1 LKKTTIIAE
10 AGVNHNG
17 DINLALKMIE
27 IAASAGVDYVK
38 FQSFNAT
45 KLVTKYA
52 KKAAYQEESDASSAN
67 QHEMLSKLELSDSQH
82 LALVEHCQR
91 NRVKFL
97 STAFDEESVDL
108 LYELN
113 QRVFKIPSGE
123 ITNVPLLRHIGSKGC
138 EIILST
144 GMSTIDE
151 IREAIE
157 CLIKVG
163 VQKDQITILHCTS
176 NYPTNAIDVN
186 LKAMLT
192 IQNEFKI
199 SIGYSDHTL
208 GIEIPTAAVAL
219 GATIIEKHF
228 TLDRNLAGPDHKAS
242 LEPHELI
249 EMVRAIR
256 NVELAMGDGVKGPTN
271 LENEV
276 KLVAR
281 RSIVASRDIKKG
293 EIFSPLNLTTKRPG
307 VGLSPILWDKVIGEP
322 AKRDFLEDELIE
334 I

>member
-17 DINLALKMIE
+17 DLNLALKMIE

-52 KKAAYQEESDASSAN
+52 KKAAYQEESDTSSAN

-144 GMSTIDE
+144 GMSTLGE

-186 LKAMLT
+186 LNAMLT
-192 IQNEFKI
+192 IQNEFKM

-208 GIEIPTAAVAL
+208 GIEVPTAAVAL

-228 TLDRNLAGPDHKAS
+228 TLDRNLVGPDHKAS
-242 LEPHELI
+242 LEPHELA

-276 KLVAR
+276 KMVAR
-281 RSIVASRDIKKG
+281 RSIVALRDIKKG

-307 VGLSPILWDKVIGEP
+307 VGLSPILWDKIIGEP

-334 I
+334 L

>member
-1 LKKTTIIAE
+1 MKKTTIIAE

-17 DINLALKMIE
+17 DLNLALKMIE

-52 KKAAYQEESDASSAN
+52 KKAAYQEESDTSSAN

-144 GMSTIDE
+144 GMSTLGE

-186 LKAMLT
+186 LNAMLT
-192 IQNEFKI
+192 IQNEFKM

-208 GIEIPTAAVAL
+208 GIEVPTAAVAL

-228 TLDRNLAGPDHKAS
+228 TLDRNLVGPDHKAS
-242 LEPHELI
+242 LEPHELA

-276 KLVAR
+276 KMVAR
-281 RSIVASRDIKKG
+281 RSIVALRDIKKG

-307 VGLSPILWDKVIGEP
+307 VGLSPILWDKIIGEP

-334 I
+334 L

>member
-1 LKKTTIIAE
+1 MKKTTIIAE

-151 IREAIE
+151 IHEAIE

>member
-1 LKKTTIIAE
+1 MKKTTIIAE

>member
-1 LKKTTIIAE
+1 MKKTTIIAE

-17 DINLALKMIE
+17 DLNLALKMIE

-52 KKAAYQEESDASSAN
+52 KKAAYQEESDTSSAN

-82 LALVEHCQR
+82 LALVEHCKR

-151 IREAIE
+151 IHEAIE

-281 RSIVASRDIKKG
+281 RSIVALRDIKKG

-307 VGLSPILWDKVIGEP
+307 VGLSPILWDKIIGEP

>member
-1 LKKTTIIAE
+1 MKKTTIIAE

-144 GMSTIDE
+144 GMSTIGE

-163 VQKDQITILHCTS
+163 VQNDQITILHCTS

-186 LKAMLT
+186 LNAMLT
-192 IQNEFKI
+192 IQNEFKM
-199 SIGYSDHTL
+199 SVGYSDHTL
-208 GIEIPTAAVAL
+208 GIEVPTAAVAL

-228 TLDRNLAGPDHKAS
+228 TLDRNFVGPDHKAS
-242 LEPHELI
+242 LEPHELM

-281 RSIVASRDIKKG
+281 RSIVALCDIKKG
-293 EIFSPLNLTTKRPG
+293 DVFSPLNLTTKRPG
-307 VGLSPILWDKVIGEP
+307 VGLSPLLWDKIIGEP

>member
-17 DINLALKMIE
+17 DLNLALKMIE
-27 IAASAGVDYVK
+27 IAASAGEDYVK
-38 FQSFNAT
+38 LQSCNAT
-45 KLVTKYA
+45 KLVTQYA
-52 KKAAYQEESDASSAN
+52 KKAAYQEESDTSSAN

-144 GMSTIDE
+144 GMSTLGE

-186 LKAMLT
+186 LNAMLT
-192 IQNEFKI
+192 IQNEFKM

-208 GIEIPTAAVAL
+208 GIEVPTAAVAL

-228 TLDRNLAGPDHKAS
+228 TLDRNLVGPDHKAS
-242 LEPHELI
+242 LEPHELA

-276 KLVAR
+276 KMVAR
-281 RSIVASRDIKKG
+281 RSIVALRDIKKG

-307 VGLSPILWDKVIGEP
+307 VGLSPILWDKIIGEP

-334 I
+334 L

>member
-151 IREAIE
+151 IHEAIE